1 MNLDLSDFQIK
12 KLVKAYKNK
21 IDLVIQLKHT
31 QIGNGKNKFNLTDR
45 QNNKLTK
52 AKKDKKGVRL
62 KITKSQFGNKDKV
75 GGFLPLIIA
84 GIGALSAL
92 AGGASAIANTVID
105 AKDKKL
111 KRDETERHNKMMEE
125 NVRNIKTLQIGSSL
139 KKNKI
144 KNKKRNIRKTCIAKS
159 KQ

>member
-1 MNLDLSDFQIK
+1 MNLDLTDSQIK
-12 KLVKAYKNK
+12 KLVKAYKNR
-21 IDLVIQLKHT
+21 IDVVIQLKHT

-52 AKKDKKGVRL
+52 AKKDKRGVRL
-62 KITKSQFGNKDKV
+62 KITKTQFVNKDKV
-75 GGFLPLIIA
+75 GGFLPLIVA

-125 NVRNIKTLQIGSSL
+125 NVKKIKTLQIGSGL
-139 KKNKI
+139 KK
-144 KNKKRNIRKTCIAKS
+144 KK
-159 KQ
+159 